1 MVDVSIIV
9 TCFNKEEYLKDALD
23 SVFRQTKQPK
33 EVILVHDGCSEAQSY
48 INTETVILKR
58 NYGVSYARHKGFI
71 NSTGKL
77 LLFLDG
83 DDVLSP
89 DYVEK
94 TILTI
99 YDGADIAY
107 SNTYFWGTDP
117 SLVNTPDELTPKYV
131 LEHKK
136 TTINSTSLIKRE
148 VYVALDGFREFKA
161 HEDVDF
167 YLRALMHNYILRKA
181 DTLLWYRQIPGTRSR
196 YEGVEDKIYF
206 NKILDQFTISEQ
218 KVVLKDG

>member
-107 SNTYFWGTDP
+107 RFRQWHC
-117 SLVNTPDELTPKYV
+117 PDRGALGAM
-131 LEHKK
+131 
-136 TTINSTSLIKRE
+136 
-148 VYVALDGFREFKA
+148 VAHDSRPAG
-161 HEDVDF
+161 
-167 YLRALMHNYILRKA
+167 
-181 DTLLWYRQIPGTRSR
+181 RQ
-196 YEGVEDKIYF
+196 
-206 NKILDQFTISEQ
+206 
-218 KVVLKDG
+218 